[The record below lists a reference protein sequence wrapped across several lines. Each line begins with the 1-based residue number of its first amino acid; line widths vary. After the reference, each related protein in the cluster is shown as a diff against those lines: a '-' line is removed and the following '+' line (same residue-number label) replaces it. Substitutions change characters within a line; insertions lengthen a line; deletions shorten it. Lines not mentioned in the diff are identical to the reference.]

1 MRWKNVY
8 PFAAACLLF
17 ALTFWLYMTRVMWLG
32 FPDGFIAELDA
43 AEAIL
48 VTWFNWFSIA
58 LGIWF
63 VILGIR
69 SFRNDIGR
77 WSSYSCLLF
86 VSVVVISLAID
97 RYFRSFMM
105 DSAGG

>member
-77 WSSYSCLLF
+77 WSLYSSLLF

>member
-1 MRWKNVY
+1 MKWKNVY
-8 PFAAACLLF
+8 PFAVACLML
-17 ALTFWLYMTRVMWLG
+17 ALALWLYMTRVMWLG

-43 AEAIL
+43 AEAVL
-48 VTWFNWFSIA
+48 VTCFNWFSLA
-58 LGIWF
+58 MGIWF
-63 VILGIR
+63 VVLGIR

-77 WSSYSCLLF
+77 WSLYSGLLF
-86 VSVVVISLAID
+86 VSVALISLAID